1 MDGVEW
7 LGVVA
12 GILTTGAFVPQ
23 VLRTHRRRSASDLS
37 TPMLVLFTVGVAL
50 WLAYGLLIGSHGIIL
65 ANAATMMLSAY
76 ILLMKLR
83 FG

>member
-12 GILTTGAFVPQ
+12 GILTTIAFVPQ
-23 VLRTHRRRSASDLS
+23 VLRTHRTRSASDLS
-37 TPMLVLFTVGVAL
+37 MPMLMLFTTGVGL
-50 WLAYGLLIGSHGIIL
+50 WLAYGLLIGSNGIIM
-65 ANAATMMLSAY
+65 ANAATMILSAY
-76 ILLMKLR
+76 ILGMKLR